1 MTRRS
6 TTICGPILGIDKVV
20 LVASRLLIL
29 IGVLPV
35 VIAPIV
41 EAGVLPVV
49 ERVQSAQQMFTVM
62 DSVQM
67 VAINLFH
74 LLGGA

>member
-1 MTRRS
+1 MR
-6 TTICGPILGIDKVV
+6 PILGIDKVV
-20 LVASRLLIL
+20 LVGFSAILIL

-49 ERVQSAQQMFTVM
+49 ERVQGAQQMFTVM

-67 VAINLFH
+67 VATNLFH